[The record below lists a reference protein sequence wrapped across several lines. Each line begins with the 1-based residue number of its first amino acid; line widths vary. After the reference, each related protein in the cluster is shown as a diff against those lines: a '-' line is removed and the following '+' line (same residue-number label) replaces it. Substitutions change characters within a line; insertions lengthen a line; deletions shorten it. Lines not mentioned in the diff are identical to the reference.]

1 MLRSRKVRNFTAVK
15 ALCLALCIALGL
27 GLQGGHHD
35 KRTSLTEAGMSAHGT
50 G

>member
-1 MLRSRKVRNFTAVK
+1 MRSRKVRNFTAFK

-27 GLQGGHHD
+27 GLQAGHHD
-35 KRTSLTEAGMSAHGT
+35 SGTSLTKARMISYGT